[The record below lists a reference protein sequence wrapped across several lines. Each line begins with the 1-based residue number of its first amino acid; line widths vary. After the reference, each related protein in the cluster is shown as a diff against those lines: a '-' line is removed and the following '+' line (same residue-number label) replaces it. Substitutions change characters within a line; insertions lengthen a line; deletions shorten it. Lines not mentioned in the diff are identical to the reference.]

1 MILKVPSYYEK
12 FHCIADQC
20 KDNCCY
26 GWEIDI
32 DEGTMDYYRSLG
44 GELGKEITSHI
55 REGEENTMIMREDG
69 YCPFLNEKG
78 RCNIHAIRPGI
89 CRLFPL
95 GRCYDGE
102 GGFQYFLQIYEC
114 KKEPKSKVK
123 IKNWLGVEE
132 IGRYENFV
140 AQWHYFQ
147 KDARKVLEGISQE
160 ALVKK
165 LHLYLL
171 TLFYQKPYDGK
182 RDFYSQF
189 EQRLQE
195 AKQQIGIAG

>member
-1 MILKVPSYYEK
+1 MTIVT
-12 FHCIADQC
+12 CV
-20 KDNCCY
+20 
-26 GWEIDI
+26 
-32 DEGTMDYYRSLG
+32 
-44 GELGKEITSHI
+44 ELQVVDGFIQPNMKMTGKE
-55 REGEENTMIMREDG
+55 EQ
-69 YCPFLNEKG
+69 CPFLNEKG

-147 KDARKVLEGISQE
+147 KDARKVLGEISQE

-182 RDFYSQF
+182 RDFYNQF

>member
-1 MILKVPSYYEK
+1 M
-12 FHCIADQC
+12 
-20 KDNCCY
+20 
-26 GWEIDI
+26 
-32 DEGTMDYYRSLG
+32 
-44 GELGKEITSHI
+44 
-55 REGEENTMIMREDG
+55 
-69 YCPFLNEKG
+69 
-78 RCNIHAIRPGI
+78 
-89 CRLFPL
+89 
-95 GRCYDGE
+95 
-102 GGFQYFLQIYEC
+102 
-114 KKEPKSKVK
+114 
-123 IKNWLGVEE
+123 EE

-140 AQWHYFQ
+140 TQWHYFQ
-147 KDARKVLEGISQE
+147 KDAQKVLEGISQE

>member
-1 MILKVPSYYEK
+1 
-12 FHCIADQC
+12 
-20 KDNCCY
+20 
-26 GWEIDI
+26 
-32 DEGTMDYYRSLG
+32 MDLSSRIMKMT
-44 GELGKEITSHI
+44 GKE
-55 REGEENTMIMREDG
+55 EQ
-69 YCPFLNEKG
+69 CPFLNEKG

-147 KDARKVLEGISQE
+147 KDAQKVLGEISQE

-182 RDFYSQF
+182 RDFYNQF

>member
-1 MILKVPSYYEK
+1 MSGMFRLLSGDGKLDLSGSDGYLP
-12 FHCIADQC
+12 AD
-20 KDNCCY
+20 N
-26 GWEIDI
+26 GA
-32 DEGTMDYYRSLG
+32 GMFLRRSLKHLCGTACG
-44 GELGKEITSHI
+44 GRVIQPNMKMVGKE
-55 REGEENTMIMREDG
+55 EQ
-69 YCPFLNEKG
+69 CPFLNEKG

-132 IGRYENFV
+132 IGRYERFV

-147 KDARKVLEGISQE
+147 KDAQKVLAGISQE

-165 LHLYLL
+165 IHLYLL
-171 TLFYQKPYDGK
+171 AQFYQKPYQAG
-182 RDFYSQF
+182 RDFYEQF
-189 EQRLQE
+189 EERLRE